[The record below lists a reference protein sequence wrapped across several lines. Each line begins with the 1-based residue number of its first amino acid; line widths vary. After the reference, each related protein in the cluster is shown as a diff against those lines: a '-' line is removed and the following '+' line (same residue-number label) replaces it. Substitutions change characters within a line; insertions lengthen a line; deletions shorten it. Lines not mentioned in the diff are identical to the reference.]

1 MRRKFFSVAREEAAA
16 QRWTMRSCRDRK
28 RSAFAV
34 NLVRPAF
41 TNLLGR
47 DYTFDYAQ
55 GGLMPQRLSEWVQ
68 KARARW
74 PSSFRNKGE
83 SGIFGEG
90 RYAVLTCAYFH
101 TSACRMMYSEV
112 HLFESLEEALNYN
125 TKTVWMILAGV
136 MAQARRTH
144 IVTPQPKDC
153 AAGIICLLI

>member
-1 MRRKFFSVAREEAAA
+1 MMRRKFFFVARNEAAT

-34 NLVRPAF
+34 NLARPAF

-47 DYTFDYAQ
+47 DYTFEHAQ
-55 GGLMPQRLSEWVQ
+55 GGLMPQRLSQWVQ

-74 PSSFRNKGE
+74 PRSFRNKGE

-90 RYAVLTCAYFH
+90 RYAVLTCAFFH

-112 HLFESLEEALNYN
+112 HLFESLEEAQNYKDGLDDFGRSHGTASTDTYCHAA
-125 TKTVWMILAGV
+125 TKGLCSGNL
-136 MAQARRTH
+136 
-144 IVTPQPKDC
+144 
-153 AAGIICLLI
+153 CLLI